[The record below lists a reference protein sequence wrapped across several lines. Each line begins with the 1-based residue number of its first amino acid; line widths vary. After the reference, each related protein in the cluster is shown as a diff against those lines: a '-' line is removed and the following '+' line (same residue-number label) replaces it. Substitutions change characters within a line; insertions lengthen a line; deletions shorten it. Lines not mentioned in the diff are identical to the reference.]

1 MASDAPPPSK
11 KVKKCRQY
19 DLSYLEFGFIPSPND
34 NTKPMCLI
42 CGSLFSNE
50 AMKPSRLK
58 DHLTRLHPS
67 KLNADFKKIKADWE
81 KQRNIKALFAKRD
94 IRLENGLTASYNI
107 SLMIAKTGMP
117 HTIGEKLILPCVKEV
132 IETVMCQSSTP
143 VLSTVPLSNDTV
155 QRRIDEMGDEVES
168 QLVQILSRTDHALQ
182 IDESTIRDNEALLMG
197 YVRFVHE
204 KETKEEMLFVISLPS
219 DTKAISLFE
228 AVKDFYEVKGIPMQN
243 IIQCATDGAPA
254 MVGRHR
260 GFIALMKREIPG
272 LIAIHCLIHRH
283 HLAAKHVSGELHDTL
298 DFIVKCINRI
308 KAKSLNDRLFRLLCQ
323 DNDEDFER
331 LLLHTEVRWLSKG
344 ACLTRFYILYD
355 TVMEF
360 FEEMLKDKETTE
372 KLIILKNDVAY
383 LSDIFFMLNESNKQ
397 LKGNNMT
404 MVNVITLL
412 PHSLINWNYTN
423 PM

>member
-1 MASDAPPPSK
+1 MDKKYRSGSPDKKVVFINNCLPAIPTSIQQQCQAKNIRDPSGRYTRQIIASPPILKAYNNFMSGVDRHDRMVGQQPIQLTSK
-11 KVKKCRQY
+11 RGYKKLLFHVLAWFKEKVILSLCGNFTTVKKCRQY

-58 DHLTRLHPS
+58 DYLTRLHPS
-67 KLNADFKKIKADWE
+67 ELNADFKKIKADWE

-107 SLMIAKTGMP
+107 SLMIAKTGTP

-132 IETVMCQSSTP
+132 IETVICQSSTP

-155 QRRIDEMGDEVES
+155 QRHIDEMGDDVES
-168 QLVQILSRTDHALQ
+168 QLFQILSRTDHALQ
-182 IDESTIRDNEALLMG
+182 IDESTVRDNEALLMG

-243 IIQCATDGAPA
+243 IIQCATEFCRTFRRCYQFGDTEMDYTSVFVRSATGTY
-254 MVGRHR
+254 
-260 GFIALMKREIPG
+260 
-272 LIAIHCLIHRH
+272 CT
-283 HLAAKHVSGELHDTL
+283 SG
-298 DFIVKCINRI
+298 
-308 KAKSLNDRLFRLLCQ
+308 
-323 DNDEDFER
+323 
-331 LLLHTEVRWLSKG
+331 
-344 ACLTRFYILYD
+344 
-355 TVMEF
+355 
-360 FEEMLKDKETTE
+360 
-372 KLIILKNDVAY
+372 
-383 LSDIFFMLNESNKQ
+383 
-397 LKGNNMT
+397 
-404 MVNVITLL
+404 ITD
-412 PHSLINWNYTN
+412 
-423 PM
+423 